1 MSIFFVFLM
10 LRHPP
15 SCTRI
20 DALFPYTTPFR
31 SAVIRDA
38 FGEPCP
44 EKREELRLAR
54 GNAAADENSLRQG
67 GEHQIVAERG
77 QCIGGLRPDGMIG
90 RYVDRKSTRLNSSH
104 SCASR
109 MQSSACKT
117 KNKLT
122 NTLKHVH
129 KTG

>member
-44 EKREELRLAR
+44 EKSEELRLAR

-90 RYVDRKSTRLNSSH
+90 RYVAPGHAGPRRNGRTARQTLHAIADRKSTRLNTS
-104 SCASR
+104 
-109 MQSSACKT
+109 
-117 KNKLT
+117 N
-122 NTLKHVH
+122 
-129 KTG
+129 